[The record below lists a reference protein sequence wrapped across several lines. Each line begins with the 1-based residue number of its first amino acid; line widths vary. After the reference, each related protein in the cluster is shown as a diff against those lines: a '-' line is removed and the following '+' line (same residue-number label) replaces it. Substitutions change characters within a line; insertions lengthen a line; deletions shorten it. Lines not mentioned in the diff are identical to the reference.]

1 MLLGNKIR
9 SLRDEQGI
17 LQRQG
22 AAYLEIDTPM
32 FSKIER
38 GDRRAKRSQVTKLA
52 EYFHL
57 EEKELLTLWLAD
69 RILDAIEGE
78 NELQLYAIE
87 VVKCEL
93 AKADL

>member
-17 LQRQG
+17 LQRQV

-57 EEKELLTLWLAD
+57 EDKELPQFGIRNSA
-69 RILDAIEGE
+69 
-78 NELQLYAIE
+78 
-87 VVKCEL
+87 
-93 AKADL
+93 

>member
-17 LQRQG
+17 LQRQV

-57 EEKELLTLWLAD
+57 EDKELLTLWLAD